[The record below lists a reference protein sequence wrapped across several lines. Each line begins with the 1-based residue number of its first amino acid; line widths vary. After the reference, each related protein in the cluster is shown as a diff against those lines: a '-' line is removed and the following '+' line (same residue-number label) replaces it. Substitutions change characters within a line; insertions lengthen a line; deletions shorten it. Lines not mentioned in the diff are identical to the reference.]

1 MALVVLLKGVN
12 VGGHRIFRPSIL
24 AKELRRFD
32 IVNIGAAGTFVI
44 RKTVSPMK
52 LRAAMK
58 RRLPFD
64 TEVMIC
70 KASDILRL
78 TSGDPFVGQPSE
90 PDVVRFVS
98 VLAKRQQPSSS
109 VPLNFPPDGE
119 WSLRILSC
127 QDRFVVGVYRRDMKA
142 IGYLGQLEKV
152 FGVPVT
158 TRNWNTILAIGRILN
173 AGGPRAL
180 AADARSSG
188 KTRSSPRGRK
198 LDSGARAK
206 SVR

>member
-1 MALVVLLKGVN
+1 M
-12 VGGHRIFRPSIL
+12 SIEMWTTGL
-24 AKELRRFD
+24 SH
-32 IVNIGAAGTFVI
+32 
-44 RKTVSPMK
+44 VSVAP
-52 LRAAMK
+52 RAAARAEAEGWDGMVVVDSQN
-58 RRLPFD
+58 L
-64 TEVMIC
+64 
-70 KASDILRL
+70 
-78 TSGDPFVGQPSE
+78 SGDPFVGQPSE

-109 VPLNFPPDGE
+109 VPLNFPSDGE

-127 QDRFVVGVYRRDMKA
+127 QDRFVLGVYRREMKA